1 MHRKF
6 LKILFTASII
16 ASFACLPAKAD
27 KYAVGQKVM
36 ADPTGI
42 GNFKSGVV
50 TEILPF
56 DRYRVQLDDEIGRYE
71 PTVMLEKNMKAAG
84 AAAPAGN
91 NTAGTAS
98 GGATNGGSAAAA
110 TNATGGRFSVGQ
122 RVMADA
128 TGIGLFKAGVVT
140 EVLPFDR
147 FRVQLDEEVGKYGPT
162 VMLLRNIRAG
172 APAAPSAQTQSP
184 TIANAQN
191 PAAQTPHIPPHAQL
205 PAAAQ
210 NPLHQT
216 PPNNPAT
223 QPHYEHAGADDSP
236 EWHKPGKGAPP
247 SGTYVCES
255 DSPGYAAAGDRLVIQ
270 GNTYRGIGQEGNF
283 HPYTLG
289 AINRINWSAGLM
301 SIPEGYTIKHS
312 YYYGPD
318 YMGRPLIK
326 IYYRSKSGWN
336 HCIDCFMGK

>member
-1 MHRKF
+1 MPQRFTKN
-6 LKILFTASII
+6 LIAASLIAIL
-16 ASFACLPAKAD
+16 ACLPANAE
-27 KYAVGQKVM
+27 KYAVGQRVM
-36 ADPTGI
+36 ADATGI

-50 TEILPF
+50 TEVLPF

-71 PTVMLEKNMKAAG
+71 PTVMLERNMKAG
-84 AAAPAGN
+84 GVAPAASN
-91 NTAGTAS
+91 NATGTAGGGGTNNGGGTAT
-98 GGATNGGSAAAA
+98 GATNAIGGK
-110 TNATGGRFSVGQ
+110 FSVGQ

-128 TGIGLFKAGVVT
+128 TGIGLFKAGVIT

-162 VMLLRNIRAG
+162 VMLLKNMKSGAGAAAATPARNPAAATPQAPATHVPQ
-172 APAAPSAQTQSP
+172 APAAAP
-184 TIANAQN
+184 N
-191 PAAQTPHIPPHAQL
+191 PVHRAPVNTA
-205 PAAAQ
+205 
-210 NPLHQT
+210 
-216 PPNNPAT
+216 PAT
-223 QPHYEHAGADDSP
+223 QPHDEHAGADDSP

-270 GNTYRGIGQEGNF
+270 GNTYRGIGQEGGF

-301 SIPEGYTIKHS
+301 SIPDGYTIKHS

>member
-1 MHRKF
+1 MPQKF
-6 LKILFTASII
+6 SKILFATSII
-16 ASFACLPAKAD
+16 LAFAGLPAHAE

-36 ADPTGI
+36 ADPTGL

-50 TEILPF
+50 TEVLPF

-71 PTVMLEKNMKAAG
+71 PTVMLERNMKAGG
-84 AAAPAGN
+84 AAPNAAGN
-91 NTAGTAS
+91 AAGTAS
-98 GGATNGGSAAAA
+98 GGTTNAGSTATGAA
-110 TNATGGRFSVGQ
+110 TNAVGGKFSVGQ
-122 RVMADA
+122 RVMADG
-128 TGIGLFKAGVVT
+128 TGIGLFKAGVIT
-140 EVLPFDR
+140 EILPFDR

-162 VMLLRNIRAG
+162 VMLLRNMKGG
-172 APAAPSAQTQSP
+172 APAPPTAP
-184 TIANAQN
+184 AQN
-191 PAAQTPHIPPHAQL
+191 AIAATPQAPGNAHTPRTPAAAPNPVHQAPANTTPAAQPHD
-205 PAAAQ
+205 
-210 NPLHQT
+210 
-216 PPNNPAT
+216 
-223 QPHYEHAGADDSP
+223 EHAGADDSP

-270 GNTYRGIGQEGNF
+270 GNTYRGIGQEGGF

-301 SIPEGYTIKHS
+301 SIPDGYTIKHS

-326 IYYRSKSGWN
+326 IYYRSKAGWN